1 MSVKFVNIFSWL
13 LQAPG
18 DSGGSKH
25 FSEVVEAPEFL
36 SSLYIFLNDFYKTS
50 GVPGGPKHF
59 SEVVKA
65 PECLSIL

>member
-36 SSLYIFLNDFYKTS
+36 SSLWTILYDLYKTP

-59 SEVVKA
+59 LK
-65 PECLSIL
+65 C